1 LPAALYV
8 DSAGWRHGSRGS
20 ATEDTGDF
28 IGLRSRSPAEFVAT
42 VRDVAPSIEVDAV
55 EPGRRL
61 AL

>member
-1 LPAALYV
+1 VASWFARER
-8 DSAGWRHGSRGS
+8 DRG
-20 ATEDTGDF
+20 
-28 IGLRSRSPAEFVAT
+28 SRSPAEFVAT

>member
-1 LPAALYV
+1 
-8 DSAGWRHGSRGS
+8 
-20 ATEDTGDF
+20 
-28 IGLRSRSPAEFVAT
+28 VAT